1 MSNCGTPT
9 VKVSIFLDQH
19 SQPTMRSGMS
29 YVKDDDFLTKA
40 KNLNKVPAIVIIV
53 TPNTVGLITSISHN
67 EGPKILKKQFDSFD
81 EK

>member
-1 MSNCGTPT
+1 MSNCGAPT

-19 SQPTMRSGMS
+19 SQPIMRSGTS
-29 YVKDDDFLTKA
+29 YIKERLIL
-40 KNLNKVPAIVIIV
+40 NLNKVPGIVIIV
-53 TPNTVGLITSISHN
+53 TPNALGLITSISQN